1 MSDFEQSPRGW
12 TAPRW
17 MDQAAGA
24 SWRLLVTLAFVA
36 VLVGVLIAAEVVVL
50 PLLLSLMI
58 TSVLSPVMQLIH
70 RRGVS
75 RGWASLLTLLAVV
88 AAVLVALTVAVRS
101 IAGSWS
107 DLAANMSKGLQKLE
121 QKLQAA
127 PLHLSSSQ
135 AHQTT
140 DAAHAAGAKVVGVLA
155 QGVVSVIPAI
165 TTAAATALLTLVMTF
180 FFLRDGRNIWRWSM
194 TQVPGANLALL
205 YQIAARSW
213 RTIGGYVKGQA
224 IIATFDGVMIGIGL
238 ALIGVP
244 LAVPLAILTFFLA
257 FIPTLGAIIAGAAAT
272 LVGFAHGGLTDAVL
286 VILLT
291 LGVNQSEA
299 LLSPFVVG
307 RAVNLHPLV
316 VLLASTVGM
325 ALAGVVG
332 GFLAVPVT
340 AVTYGAF
347 QELRGTGFFGDE
359 LEEPP
364 EPGAGEPSPAA

>member
-1 MSDFEQSPRGW
+1 
-12 TAPRW
+12 

-24 SWRLLVTLAFVA
+24 SWRLLVTLLFLA
-36 VLVGVLIAAEVVVL
+36 VVIGMLIAAEIVVL

-58 TSVLSPVMQLIH
+58 TSVLNPVAHVLQ

-75 RGWASLLTLLAVV
+75 RGWASLLTLLLVV
-88 AAVLVALTVAVRS
+88 AGVVIALTIAVRS
-101 IAGSWS
+101 LAGSWS
-107 DLAANMSKGLQKLE
+107 DLAAQVSAGLDKLE
-121 QKLQAA
+121 QKLQSA
-127 PLHLSSSQ
+127 PLHMSHTQ
-135 AHQTT
+135 AQETT
-140 DAAHAAGAKVVGVLA
+140 STAHSAGVTVVGYLA
-155 QGVVSVIPAI
+155 QGVVHVVPAI
-165 TTAAATALLTLVMTF
+165 TAAAATALITLVMTF

-194 TQVPGANLALL
+194 TQVPGANLQLL
-205 YQIAARSW
+205 DRIAARSW

-224 IIATFDGVMIGIGL
+224 IIATFDGVMIGLGL
-238 ALIGVP
+238 TVIGVP
-244 LAVPLAILTFFLA
+244 LALPLAILTFFLA

-272 LVGFAHGGLTDAVL
+272 LVAFAHGGLNEAVL

-307 RAVNLHPLV
+307 RAVQLHPLV

-347 QELRGTGFFGDE
+347 QELRGSGFFG
-359 LEEPP
+359 EEPEPPP
-364 EPGAGEPSPAA
+364 EPRPGSSPAT